1 MDAIR
6 WLPKGHTVGGD
17 RLITLKRPTRVA
29 ILPVGYQCG
38 FGVSPPVYS
47 LWDALRR
54 LFRNRRRTVRLND
67 QKVRVLGAIGG
78 METLLDVTE
87 LKCAEGDVAVFD
99 IDPLFARGFTK
110 EYR

>member
-1 MDAIR
+1 
-6 WLPKGHTVGGD
+6 
-17 RLITLKRPTRVA
+17 
-29 ILPVGYQCG
+29 
-38 FGVSPPVYS
+38 
-47 LWDALRR
+47 
-54 LFRNRRRTVRLND
+54 
-67 QKVRVLGAIGG
+67 